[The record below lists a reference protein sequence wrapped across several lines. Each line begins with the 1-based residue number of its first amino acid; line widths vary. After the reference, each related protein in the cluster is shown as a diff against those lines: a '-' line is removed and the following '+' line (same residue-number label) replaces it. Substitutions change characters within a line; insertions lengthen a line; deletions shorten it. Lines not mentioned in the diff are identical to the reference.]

1 MRKRERKFWKTLACA
16 GLCGALAVSSAMTS
30 FAFYQEPA
38 SKKGLLISK
47 QELFD
52 DILELGV
59 DQVVCNLASYQNV
72 NAFDPLARD
81 CRENGV
87 TLTMIL
93 LNNFGARNPDLMPVS
108 EPVEGVGNYA
118 FNTETPE
125 GEEAV
130 REYARTVANH
140 YSNSVSNWVIG
151 NEVNDAEFWDYNGV
165 MDMDAHAAGYAKTFR
180 IFYEEIKAANPEARV
195 FIPFDMRWAATDR
208 HAGRYAVRDYLPKLN
223 ALLKDTDYGIAWH
236 AYPVHFFTKPEFLDD
251 DGISFDLNT
260 PNINLKNI
268 NVLTDYMQGE
278 DMLAPDGS
286 VRKLILTEQGFTS
299 ACENGEERQSEAI
312 KAAYEIVKAN
322 PYIDG
327 FYLSRHV
334 DAKSQ
339 EDAGGA
345 FGLWTRDPNASQDEV
360 PLAKKK
366 AWYTYQALE

>member
-1 MRKRERKFWKTLACA
+1 MRRRWKQTAASVLAA
-16 GLCGALAVSSAMTS
+16 AMAVTVSMTS

-38 SKKGLLISK
+38 SKKGILISK
-47 QELFD
+47 QELMD
-52 DILELGV
+52 DIVALGC

-72 NAFDPLARD
+72 NAFDPLAES
-81 CRENGV
+81 CRENDI
-87 TLTMIL
+87 TMTMIL
-93 LNNFGARNPDLMPVS
+93 LNNFGASDPDLLPVS

-118 FNTETPE
+118 FNAETPE
-125 GEEAV
+125 GERAV
-130 REYARTVANH
+130 RNYARKVASH
-140 YSNSVSNWVIG
+140 YSNTVSNWVIG
-151 NEVNDAEFWDYNGV
+151 NEVNDGTFWDYNGIT
-165 MDMDAHAAGYAKTFR
+165 DMDAHAASYAKSFR

-195 FIPFDMRWAATDR
+195 FIPFDMRWCAKDR
-208 HAGRYAVRDYLPKLN
+208 NPARYTVKEYLPKLN
-223 ALLKDTDYGIAWH
+223 ELLKDTEYGIAWH

-260 PNINLKNI
+260 PNINLKNMD
-268 NVLTDYMQGE
+268 VLTGYMQNA

-286 VRKLILTEQGFTS
+286 VRHLILTEQGFTS
-299 ACENGEERQSEAI
+299 TPTDGQNGEERQSEAI

-334 DAKSQ
+334 DAQSQ
-339 EDAGGA
+339 EAAGGA

-366 AWYTYQALE
+366 AWFTYQGLE